1 MADEHLYED
10 AFKYI
15 EEKLLVLFGY
25 TEKANPDAYQKF
37 HNSFN
42 TNEIKKEIQPLF
54 FQSKKML
61 LIGTNKEQVVIN
73 PKDAGRK
80 KSILILKTNKEE
92 GLVPDMTKN
101 FLFIELSKKT
111 LNEMYILCND
121 IFFPLLTQNVQQPDT
136 SELISKELM
145 EKFHNFLSHF
155 YVALGHTEGK
165 TRLPEPS
172 DEIFRNPNIN
182 DNEKT
187 QICEG
192 AIVMW
197 IDLIRY
203 ILKQEPEHDFRNGG
217 NPLPVSE
224 INFWGQKSTDLNSI
238 LEQIKKKKIAEIL
251 KFLEK
256 QKSTYHDMFTQIQKD
271 VEKAAKETDH
281 NYKYLKCLKDSF
293 EFLEGTSQKAAQA
306 EFTDIVDEFVP
317 IFHIIRKIWTENSY
331 YAKPERLIVLIR
343 KLCNVII
350 ERGIEFVGQNPFN
363 KIIDDP
369 DKEIQV
375 LDITRQIIQ
384 KFMDA
389 YFQFKDNDSNSWQIT
404 RNVIFFRLDAFNDR
418 IGDILNIAKSY
429 SEFSKMRTKV
439 IGGIKGEALGQTLID
454 IFNECTKEIKDFI
467 SEEYNPL
474 DINDDTFNT
483 KYVNFK
489 DSLKELER
497 KISAVLTQTFDENDT
512 ILGKFKVLDNFDSIL
527 ERPYIVVELEKK
539 YNILLELFKEELRV
553 VHNLF
558 LVGKKQIESKDEKNP
573 LNKNMPPIAAMLN
586 WTDSLKSR
594 IKEPLEK
601 FKLCGKRITEK
612 EEFKEIESSYTSIYN
627 MIDEYGTGSK
637 KGWDQRAE
645 NDSKEKQKDFIL
657 TKKPT
662 GGHLLLN
669 VNFDPGL
676 LQLLKEV
683 KYLKILNMNIPNEA
697 DEAFQKNAIFRKQ
710 ISNLENIKAQYN
722 NIILQLNEVEKPM
735 VQNKLN
741 KVESQLE
748 PGLNKI
754 TWEQSAEIDKF
765 TKGCHK
771 IISELADT
779 VTKLKTFVGKIDAIF
794 KDWLKPENMLFQKP
808 STINEADAVS
818 TRFIAY
824 YDQERSKMANKVKD
838 ISNLSE
844 VQTALKS
851 AVSNLSSFK
860 ETEEWKNYQHYI
872 NKLVLDGSKELIFQ
886 NLLHLSNCLDPSLP
900 PFCSVKLLLEDR
912 NIVFRPAFKDGEDG
926 KTIKSMILEWINSFL
941 NLSTLFRIR
950 VDMGMG
956 DYMIEVME
964 DFRIQEIV
972 YKLYNEV
979 NELSK
984 ESDSKMNSFGDFKM
998 LWEKDFEESFQQFLK
1013 ENTVIPQPTPE
1024 QLERQERIDKIF
1036 NENNPNPITKNI
1048 IEYTPT
1054 KEVFDDKINEYKDK
1068 LKRVQNMPQTIKV
1081 RWIEVDFTEFKS
1093 ELTKII
1099 ETWIEKYKLFLKKNS
1114 SVKLEN
1120 ITTFMDR
1127 VENGIINKPKDTSNE
1142 EDKKKFFGLLEN
1154 IRDMD
1159 LLYPKIVELIPSIKG
1174 ELEILKKHTKSENE
1188 DDPYNIEEK
1197 DTDSEEQRLIHQTED
1212 VEKNIVELKKKL
1224 KMQMKIYLN

>member
-15 EEKLLVLFGY
+15 EEKLLILFGF
-25 TEKANPDAYQKF
+25 TEKQNHDAYERF
-37 HNSFN
+37 HASF
-42 TNEIKKEIQPLF
+42 TSADIKKQIQPLF
-54 FQSKKML
+54 FQPKNML
-61 LIGTNKEQVVIN
+61 LIGASNKEQVIIN
-73 PKDAGRK
+73 PKEASRK

-92 GLVPDMTKN
+92 GLLPDMTKN

-155 YVALGHTEGK
+155 FVALGHTEGK

-224 INFWGQKSTDLNSI
+224 INFWEQKSTDLNSI

-271 VEKAAKETDH
+271 VEKAAKEADH

-306 EFTDIVDEFVP
+306 EFTDIVDEFIP

-350 ERGIEFVGQNPFN
+350 DRGIEFVGQNVFN

-369 DKEIQV
+369 DKEIQI
-375 LDITRQIIQ
+375 LEMTRQIIQ
-384 KFMDA
+384 KFMEA
-389 YFQFKDNDSNSWQIT
+389 YFQYKDADSNSWKIT

-429 SEFSKMRTKV
+429 SEFSKMRSKV

-539 YNILLELFKEELRV
+539 YNILLELFKEELRI

-558 LVGKKQIESKDEKNP
+558 LVGKKQIESGDEKNP

-601 FKLCGKRITEK
+601 FKACGKRITEK

-637 KGWDQRAE
+637 SEWDTRAKS
-645 NDSKEKQKDFIL
+645 DSTQKQKDFIL

-683 KYLKILNMNIPNEA
+683 KYLKILNMQIPPEA
-697 DEAFQKNAIFRKQ
+697 DEAFQKNAVFRKQ

-722 NIILQLNEVEKPM
+722 NIILQLNEVERPM

-741 KVESQLE
+741 KVESQLK
-748 PGLNKI
+748 PGLDTI

-808 STINEADAVS
+808 SQINEADAVS

-851 AVSNLSSFK
+851 AVNNLSSFK

-956 DYMIEVME
+956 DYMIEIME
-964 DFRIQEIV
+964 DFKIQEIV

-1013 ENTVIPQPTPE
+1013 ENTVVPQPTPE

-1036 NENNPNPITKNI
+1036 NETNPNPITKNI
-1048 IEYTPT
+1048 VEYTPS

-1120 ITTFMDR
+1120 IKNFMDR
-1127 VENGIINKPKDTSNE
+1127 VENGIINKPKDTTNE
-1142 EDKKKFFGLLEN
+1142 EDKNKFFGLLEN
-1154 IRDMD
+1154 IRDID
-1159 LLYPKIVELIPSIKG
+1159 FLC
-1174 ELEILKKHTKSENE
+1174 
-1188 DDPYNIEEK
+1188 
-1197 DTDSEEQRLIHQTED
+1197 
-1212 VEKNIVELKKKL
+1212 
-1224 KMQMKIYLN
+1224 